1 LDSEVSALSNLIK
14 GLILLLVVLG
24 IGIGLVFWKNK
35 VGHSASPENGIS
47 KEEIELLLADLAKE
61 NPAFL
66 KRFGENPEM
75 KKEQL
80 DNLRELFAL
89 ASGARAEGYANE
101 PQNKQELDN
110 IRSQIIAVNYDREI
124 NKDKGPMPP
133 FGFIDENRIKAFW
146 GEGEQPDKGFFGNLK
161 DKIGLG
167 KQDNELAFQRFLDSK
182 VQLLKSQNPEMADRE
197 ISEEEKKQARDIY
210 AKIEIY
216 EQEYADKAAAGQLDE
231 TFRKKVDLQVKLQQA
246 QFLARIYSDKV
257 ADKLKVTDEEV
268 DQYIAE
274 HPEYSGADKKAKAQ
288 EILQRA
294 RSGEDFAKLANEFS
308 DDPGNKNPKGEL
320 QGGFY
325 GNNPKGR
332 MVPQFEQAAL
342 ALEPGQ
348 ITQELVETDYG
359 FHIIKLERKG
369 MGKDDAGKEA
379 ETYDVRHILIS
390 SGIKDPN
397 NPTAREMPP
406 KMFVRQKLEEEKQK
420 KLIDELIAKNGVSV
434 PDDFTVPTVTDEQIE
449 EAMQKQRKQMEE
461 MQGAPGAPGAPGEA
475 GPDAPPPPPPS
486 NARPANPRGR

>member
-1 LDSEVSALSNLIK
+1 MSNLIK

-24 IGIGLVFWKNK
+24 IGVGLVFWKKN
-35 VGHSASPENGIS
+35 VGHSASSENGIT
-47 KEEIELLLADLAKE
+47 KEEIELLLGDLAKD

-101 PQNKQELDN
+101 PENKQELEN
-110 IRSQIIAVNYDREI
+110 IKSQIIAVNYDREM

-133 FGFIDENRIKAFW
+133 FGFIDETRVKAFW
-146 GEGEQPDKGFFGNLK
+146 GEGVQPEQGFFASLK

-167 KQDNELAFQRFLDSK
+167 KKDNELEFQRFLDSK
-182 VQLLKSQNPEMADRE
+182 VKLLKAQNPEMADKE
-197 ISEEEKKQARDIY
+197 ISEEEKTQARDIF

-216 EQEYADKAAAGQLDE
+216 EQEYLDKVGAGQLDQ
-231 TFRKKVDLQVKLQQA
+231 TFQKKVELQAKLQQA
-246 QFLARIYSDKV
+246 QFLARLYSDKT

-268 DQYIAE
+268 AAFIAE
-274 HPEYSGADKKAKAQ
+274 HPEYSGAEKKAKAQ
-288 EILQRA
+288 DILNRA
-294 RSGEDFAKLANEFS
+294 KGGEDFAKLANEFTE
-308 DDPGNKNPKGEL
+308 DPGNKNPKGEP

-325 GNNPKGR
+325 GDNPKGK

-348 ITQELVETDYG
+348 ITAELVETDYG

-369 MGKDDAGKEA
+369 MTKDASGKEA
-379 ETYDVRHILIS
+379 ETYDVRHILI
-390 SGIKDPN
+390 GTGVKDPE
-397 NPTAREMPP
+397 NPMAREKPA
-406 KMFVRQKLEEEKQK
+406 KMAAREKLEKDKQK
-420 KLIDELIAKNGVSV
+420 ALIDGLIAKNGVNV
-434 PDDFTVPTVTDEQIE
+434 PDDFTVPEVTDAQIE
-449 EAMQKQRKQMEE
+449 EAMKKQQQQQ
-461 MQGAPGAPGAPGEA
+461 MQGTGEEDGQPG
-475 GPDAPPPPPPS
+475 PPPPPAKKDEAKPK
-486 NARPANPRGR
+486 GK